1 MESLIGNTRRPDVT
15 FYQNGRIDITSYV
28 SRTLGVQAGDVID
41 IGHSQGEY
49 YLYVRFHRDNCLGRH
64 EGMCASSKQ
73 GSHNLRLY
81 SKRICDV
88 IFAVCKAQEKV
99 QLAIG
104 SPIEI
109 EDVGIA
115 VPLITRHNLYDKR
128 S

>member
-15 FYQNGRIDITSYV
+15 FYKNGRIDITSYA
-28 SRTLGVQAGDVID
+28 SRTLGVQDGDVID

-49 YLYVRFHRDNCLGRH
+49 YLYVRLRKDNCLGRH
-64 EGMCASSKQ
+64 EGMCASSKR
-73 GSHNLRLY
+73 GSRNLRLY

-88 IFAVCKAQEKV
+88 IFAVSKAQEKV